1 MNRPTRMTLIATCL
15 AGGFGLA
22 FAATAQQPVAADVQA
37 DAQVSADVA
46 QVDVAQAEV
55 QSDALVANSQPGDKN
70 VRCLTQTGTR
80 INTRDPKTG
89 KAACQGPGRH
99 YSRDDIDRTGQTDL
113 ADALRRLDP
122 SIR

>member
-22 FAATAQQPVAADVQA
+22 FAASAQQPVAA

-89 KAACQGPGRH
+89 KAACQGPGRN